1 MGSVCGTL
9 VCDLFFF
16 PLQYLCKLKQFR
28 RRGFYGLIQ
37 IRGVLERSQVIA
49 SFQGIKSG
57 FRPKSWQCIQTTF
70 QEQCSQEHL
79 VPAAVSVKTRSL
91 CSWGQGLGTVLFCIE
106 HMNDA

>member
-79 VPAAVSVKTRSL
+79 VPAAVSRENKIAVL
-91 CSWGQGLGTVLFCIE
+91 LGAGPWYCLVLHRAYE
-106 HMNDA
+106 